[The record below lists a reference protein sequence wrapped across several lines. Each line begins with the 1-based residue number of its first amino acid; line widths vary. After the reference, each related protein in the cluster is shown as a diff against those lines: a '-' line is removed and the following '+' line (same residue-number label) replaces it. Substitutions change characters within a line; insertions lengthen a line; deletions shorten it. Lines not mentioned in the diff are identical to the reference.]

1 MHGLVLIGVL
11 IIAFG
16 GILAAWLYH
25 DVEDGGVGSYRK
37 TAVAALVISFI
48 AGIACFWLCCLYDN
62 IDEMVFRMSNR
73 EFRCIDLPAEDF
85 MKCGIDLTKDKPAI
99 MRHYYICNRH
109 PKQNE
114 SCIKD
119 KLCYRVYFVDS
130 SNNDK
135 YEQLFKTI
143 KKTTE
148 D

>member
-16 GILAAWLYH
+16 GILATWLYH

-48 AGIACFWLCCLYDN
+48 AGIACFWLCCLYDD

-85 MKCGIDLTKDKPAI
+85 IKCGIDLSKDKPVI
-99 MRHYYICNRH
+99 MRHYYRCSIPHDHRQEPCV
-109 PKQNE
+109 
-114 SCIKD
+114 KD
-119 KLCYRVYFVDS
+119 KLCYKVYFVDNS
-130 SNNDK
+130 IDK
-135 YEQLFKTI
+135 YESLI
-143 KKTTE
+143 KTTE
-148 D
+148 NGN